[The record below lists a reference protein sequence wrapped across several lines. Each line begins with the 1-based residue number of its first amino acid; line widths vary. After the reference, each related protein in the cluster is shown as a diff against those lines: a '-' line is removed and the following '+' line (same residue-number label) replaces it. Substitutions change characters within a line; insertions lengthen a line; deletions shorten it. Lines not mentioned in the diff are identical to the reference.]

1 MTKRN
6 LMIVVTVLIGLA
18 GLGYVAAQSLGG
30 DAEYYKMVYEVTK
43 NPDPW
48 LAKKTMKI
56 HGFVKAGSI
65 KSEIVDQRTHRSFI
79 IENKGEEIEV
89 RHTGVVPDTFKALA
103 ETVVTGRLTREGGKL
118 VLLAVDG
125 DAGVSAKCPS
135 KYNGDQGG
143 GPKGPKYTGDKS
155 SPQGSEYTGNPR

>member
-6 LMIVVTVLIGLA
+6 LMIVVTILVALA
-18 GLGYVAAQSLGG
+18 GVGYVAAQSLGS

-43 NPDPW
+43 DPTPW

-56 HGFVKAGSI
+56 HGFVKPGSI
-65 KSEIVDQRTHRSFI
+65 HSEIVDQRTHRSFV
-79 IENKGEEIEV
+79 IENKGEQITV
-89 RHTGVVPDTFKALA
+89 RHTGVVPDTFKAQA
-103 ETVVTGRLTREGGKL
+103 ETVVTGHLTREGDQL

-135 KYNGDQGG
+135 KYSGDQ
-143 GPKGPKYTGDKS
+143 
-155 SPQGSEYTGNPR
+155 R